1 MWFFDPTLLLFL
13 LLPVA
18 AFSGWVIGRR
28 HDSTNE
34 KHSRIDIPETY
45 LRGLNYFVNE
55 QPDKAIDQFIQ
66 TLEVNK
72 ETVETHLALGGLFR
86 RRGEVDRAIRIH
98 QHLLT
103 RPLLNP
109 DARAQVM
116 FELGQD
122 YMKSGL
128 LDRAEEVFQE
138 LQHLYPKKGLGI
150 LQLIDIYQQE
160 QEWQKAIDAALLL
173 PGKKDKAHQAL
184 IAQFYCELA
193 QNQIRQDNFVDA
205 NKQLNKALDHDKN
218 CVRASL
224 LQGEVLEHD
233 KKYAQAL
240 EVLQRIEKQDI
251 QYISEAITPIVRCYR
266 ELNQLDAMK
275 NYLYKLLQRQPSVIL
290 MLALTEQLQQVDGEV
305 IAMELLE
312 KQLQSLPSIKGVKK
326 LIELELTLVNS
337 EVATKLQS
345 LRAVLETLQKNQQT
359 YKCHH
364 CGFGSRIVYW
374 QCPSCRNWGTIKPE
388 Q

>member
-28 HDSTNE
+28 HDSSADKTG
-34 KHSRIDIPETY
+34 RQQIPDTY

-55 QPDKAIDQFIQ
+55 QPDKAIDLFIQ

-109 DARAQVM
+109 EIRAQVM

-138 LQHLYPKKGLGI
+138 LQQAFPKKGLGL
-150 LQLIDIYQQE
+150 LQLMDIYQQE
-160 QEWQKAIDAALLL
+160 QEWQKAIDAALSL
-173 PGKKDKAHQAL
+173 PGKKDKTQQAL

-193 QNQIRQDNFVDA
+193 QIQIRALNLVVA
-205 NKQLNKALDHDKN
+205 NKHLAKALDHDKN

-224 LQGEVLEHD
+224 LQGEALMQEN
-233 KKYAQAL
+233 KYAQAI
-240 EVLQRIEKQDI
+240 EVLQRIEKQDA
-251 QYISEAITPIVRCYR
+251 QYISEAIAPMIRCYR
-266 ELNQLDAMK
+266 ELQQFDAMK
-275 NYLYKLLQRQPSVIL
+275 EYLSKLSERHASVAL
-290 MLALTEQLQQVDGEV
+290 LLALTEQVNQIDGDV
-305 IAMELLE
+305 AAMTLLE
-312 KQLQSLPSIKGVKK
+312 KQLQRLPSVKGVNK
-326 LIELELTLVNS
+326 LIELELGHVKAD
-337 EVATKLQS
+337 VAEKLQLLNS
-345 LRAVLETLQKNQQT
+345 VLDTMLKNQLT
-359 YKCHH
+359 HKCHH
-364 CGFGSRIVYW
+364 CGFGSRVVYW